1 MTLHEGWGYLGA
13 RPSAGIASVGFLCHL
28 VWCSVAIT
36 VYLLWLDIVLTKETI
51 HYATCCV
58 QLNTLGNVFQ

>member
-36 VYLLWLDIVLTKETI
+36 VYLLWLDIVA
-51 HYATCCV
+51 Y
-58 QLNTLGNVFQ
+58 